1 MERFNLRMRDI
12 VLILQRC
19 ALRHWRLAWR
29 QQLMLLLILALGTAV
44 YVAMRLANRSALAGF
59 ERFTETLTRDSDW
72 TLRAAA
78 GPMQEEWLAEMRA
91 ALGVRPVALLP
102 VIEATVVPHEPRRET
117 SIGERP
123 TWRLVGMDLIAMQNF
138 RSALPL
144 AVSVPKFSE
153 RSCFAS
159 EAMAR
164 RQGWQPGSTFQVV
177 INDKVVD
184 LTLAEVMPILPD
196 MPAPPDDLLLMDLPA
211 AQTLLYRPGGIDRV
225 EVICPSGPAFPELKS
240 DIQEPLTKASRDRWQ
255 MVTRDDRRALAGSM
269 TDAFR
274 LNLTVLSLLALLVG
288 GYLMFQALD
297 GVVIRRRDEI
307 AILRALGVTEGSIQR
322 AFLAEA
328 GLLGMVAGALGVAM
342 GWAGAQLAVHG
353 VARTMTALYGASSAT
368 YAELYA
374 SEALL
379 GIGLCVITSLV
390 AAWWPARQAA
400 GTPPAQVLGR
410 HAVPWQGGKLWSTA
424 WAGLALCG
432 LACVLAEIGPLHLNG
447 MRLPLAAYAAALL
460 WMLGAGLAAGRL
472 LRLCSPR
479 ANSPVRSVA
488 FSYLRT
494 PSVRHRFAIA
504 ALTSAVAMTCG
515 MAIMI
520 ASFDHTMRNWVVR
533 SMKADIYISSA
544 GAQSASSTHQIPA
557 STLEALRAQPEVVEL
572 AGLQHAS
579 VTLPDGPVHVLGA
592 DASFTQR
599 HDLYSWVAR
608 PSMNWWKQDAPMVL
622 INESLSERLRLAAGS
637 ELDLP
642 TVKGTRRVRIAGIY
656 ADYGN
661 ERGSITL
668 PQERFREWYESDMAW
683 RAALMIKPG
692 VDSEALRSRL
702 QRQHPGLSIF
712 TQSHLR
718 SEALRIFRQ
727 TFAVTYALEA
737 VGVVVAV
744 AGLGLALASLMLDR
758 RQDLFTLRAVGFTS
772 RNVATMGAWEGGGIA
787 LAGIVAGVGSG
798 LWLGWLLIYRVNK
811 QSFGW
816 TLEFSFPVWQVTALA
831 LAVMAAGVAVASM
844 VGKWSA
850 RLQVEREE

>member
-1 MERFNLRMRDI
+1 MRDVVI
-12 VLILQRC
+12 ILRRC

-44 YVAMRLANRSALAGF
+44 HVAMRLANRSALAGF
-59 ERFTETLTRDSDW
+59 EKFADGLTRDSDW
-72 TLRAAA
+72 TVRAAA
-78 GPMQEEWLAEMRA
+78 GALREEWLGEMRA

-102 VIEATVVPHEPRRET
+102 IIEATVVPHQVQQET

-138 RSALPL
+138 RSLLPV
-144 AVSVPKFSE
+144 AGKVPEVTE

-164 RQGWQPGSTFQVV
+164 RMGWKAGTTFPVV
-177 INDKVVD
+177 VNDRVVE
-184 LTLAEVMPILPD
+184 LTLAEVLPTLPD
-196 MPAPPDDLLLMDLPA
+196 LPAPPDSLLLMDLPA
-211 AQTLLYRPGGIDRV
+211 AQALLQRSGEVDRV
-225 EVICPSGPAFPELKS
+225 EVFSPDGPAFPQLRGEV
-240 DIQEPLTKASRDRWQ
+240 QEPLTEAAKGRWQ
-255 MVTRDDRRALAGSM
+255 VITREDRRSLAGSM

-307 AILRALGVTEGSIQR
+307 AILRALGVTETSIQR

-328 GLLGMVAGALGVAM
+328 ALLGLVAGALGVLL
-342 GWAGAQLAVHG
+342 GWMGAQLAVHG

-368 YAELYA
+368 YADLDLG
-374 SEALL
+374 EALL

-400 GTPPAQVLGR
+400 ATAPAQVLGR
-410 HAVPWQGGKLWSTA
+410 HAVPWQGGRLWRTA
-424 WAGLALCG
+424 WAGIALLLFACG
-432 LACVLAEIGPLHLNG
+432 LAQVGPWRMDG
-447 MRLPLAAYAAALL
+447 MRLPLAAYGAALFWL
-460 WMLGAGLAAGRL
+460 LGAGLCASSL
-472 LRLCSPR
+472 LKVFTHS
-479 ANSPVRSVA
+479 NDPVRSVA
-488 FSYLRT
+488 FGYLRT

-520 ASFDHTMRNWVVR
+520 ASFDHTMRGWVER
-533 SMKADIYISSA
+533 SMKADIYVSSA
-544 GAQSASSTHQIPA
+544 GAQSASSTHQIGA
-557 STLEALRAQPEVVEL
+557 ETLESLRSQPEVQEL
-572 AGLQHAS
+572 AALHHAS
-579 VTLPDGPVHVLGA
+579 VSLSDGPVHVLGA
-592 DASFTQR
+592 DAAFTLR
-599 HDLYSWVAR
+599 HDLYAWVHR
-608 PSMNWWKQDAPMVL
+608 PPDDWWKVTAPQVL
-622 INESLSERLRLAAGS
+622 INESLSERLQLRAGDEI
-637 ELDLP
+637 ELP
-642 TVKGTRRVRIAGIY
+642 VVGGSNPKVHIAGIY

-668 PQERFREWYESDMAW
+668 PQTRFREWYRTDAAW
-683 RAALMIKPG
+683 RVALMLKPG
-692 VDSEALRSRL
+692 TDAEVVRARL
-702 QRQHPGLSIF
+702 QQQHPGLSIF

-758 RQDLFTLRAVGFTS
+758 RQDLFTLRAVGFTA
-772 RNVATMGAWEGGGIA
+772 RNIATLGAWEGGGIA
-787 LAGIVAGVGSG
+787 LAGIVTGVVSG
-798 LWLGWLLIYRVNK
+798 VWLGWLLIYRVNK

-816 TLEFSFPVWQVTALA
+816 TLSFSFPQWQILALA
-831 LAVMAAGVAVASM
+831 LAVLAVGVCVAAL
-844 VGKWSA
+844 VGRWSA
-850 RLQVEREE
+850 RLQAEREE